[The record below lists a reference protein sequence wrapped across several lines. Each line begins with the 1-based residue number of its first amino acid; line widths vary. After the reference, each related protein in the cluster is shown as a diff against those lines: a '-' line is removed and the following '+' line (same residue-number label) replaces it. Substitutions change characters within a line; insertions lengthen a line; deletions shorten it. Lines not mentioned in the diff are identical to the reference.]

1 MKYGLHLAGGASV
14 CDRAA
19 LREVATAA
27 EGRAAT
33 AF

>member
-19 LREVATAA
+19 LPEVGD
-27 EGRAAT
+27 GRRGGT
-33 AF
+33 TVF